1 MFRDHYKYYKLKYA
15 FTSGMAPGWVQTKA
29 LTSTASLWA
38 SATLLPS
45 RIEAQNEPVNESP
58 APTVSVTSTTGSSG
72 TRRVPG

>member
-1 MFRDHYKYYKLKYA
+1 MFRDYYKYYKLKYA

-58 APTVSVTSTTGSSG
+58 APTVSCSG
-72 TRRVPG
+72 LRAIGV